1 MPGDDDAGRSGS
13 GRGDARR
20 RRSTSTA
27 QPRAAAQRR
36 RSTLSPRGYTGP
48 LRIKPPEP
56 EPEPEPEAPDPFI
69 LLLGPGALVLFA
81 LAGVVAVF
89 PLGFL
94 TDDPQWWAVIPPGVG
109 TVLVIIAL
117 AWTLKLRRQGALPL
131 ELPHYLGVLGG
142 LIALLLLAAG
152 TAFRMWW
159 QAQ

>member
-1 MPGDDDAGRSGS
+1 MPEGDGAPDSNGRKTPSTVEPRS
-13 GRGDARR
+13 EARR
-20 RRSTSTA
+20 RRSTLST
-27 QPRAAAQRR
+27 
-36 RSTLSPRGYTGP
+36 RGYTGP
-48 LRIKPPEP
+48 LRITPPEP
-56 EPEPEPEAPDPFI
+56 EPEPEPEPPDPFQ

-109 TVLVIIAL
+109 TVLVLIAL
-117 AWTLKLRRQGALPL
+117 VWTIRLRGRGALPL
-131 ELPHYLGVLGG
+131 EAVHYRGVLGG
-142 LIALLLLAAG
+142 LVALLLLAGG